1 MGVEAVTQEPGS
13 VHAIPFCVKKD
24 TGGAGRDRHARGD
37 TDGRG
42 PTAAHRIRTR
52 SDAMTHV
59 VAPAG

>member
-1 MGVEAVTQEPGS
+1 MQFLLAWKKDIRGEPG
-13 VHAIPFCVKKD
+13 ATD
-24 TGGAGRDRHARGD
+24 TLRGD

>member
-1 MGVEAVTQEPGS
+1 MQFLLVWKKDIRGEPG
-13 VHAIPFCVKKD
+13 ATD
-24 TGGAGRDRHARGD
+24 TLRGD

-59 VAPAG
+59 VAPAVNVSEAILSARG